1 MAEYA
6 IKTGRPSSSQA
17 AHLSLPAKAESSVI
31 PLLLLSHEVQN
42 ALRGFPGPME
52 VGAELRFRKLPIFC
66 SRPRPR
72 AQSFRCSSSP
82 TKCRMHFVG
91 SRGRWR
97 LELSFVF
104 ASCPS
109 FAPGQGREL
118 SHSAVPPPPRSA
130 ECTSWVP
137 GADGDRRLTRRRN
150 YHSPFRA
157 HRARNSARLFRQA
170 EQAAFRRPVWRI
182 FRLCF

>member
-1 MAEYA
+1 MHFVGSRGRWRPQLSFVFASCPSFAPGQGRELSHSAAPPLPRSAECTSWVPGA
-6 IKTGRPSSSQA
+6 DGGWSCASFSQA

-91 SRGRWR
+91 SWGRWR
-97 LELSFVF
+97 PAAYTPPKLSQ
-104 ASCPS
+104 S
-109 FAPGQGREL
+109 L
-118 SHSAVPPPPRSA
+118 S
-130 ECTSWVP
+130 
-137 GADGDRRLTRRRN
+137 
-150 YHSPFRA
+150 
-157 HRARNSARLFRQA
+157 
-170 EQAAFRRPVWRI
+170 RP
-182 FRLCF
+182 